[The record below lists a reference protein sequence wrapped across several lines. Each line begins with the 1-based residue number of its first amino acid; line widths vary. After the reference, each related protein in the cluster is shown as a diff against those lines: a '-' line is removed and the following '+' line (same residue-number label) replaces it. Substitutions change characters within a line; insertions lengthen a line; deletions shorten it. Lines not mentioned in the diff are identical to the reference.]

1 MIENSLLLSQHVYL
15 MSAGVRTG
23 SRRADG
29 AAISVQRV
37 QSMYAVCRHPVFSNA
52 TL

>member
-1 MIENSLLLSQHVYL
+1 MSCLLLSQHVYL
-15 MSAGVRTG
+15 MSAGAGTG
-23 SRRADG
+23 SRGADG

-37 QSMYAVCRHPVFSNA
+37 QATDAICKQPVFSNA